1 MRFVRRTH
9 TKGRAAAALAQTKG
23 RALAIVLHANDRAG
37 AVPGHPKVRAGLV
50 LPQTKGRA
58 GLVLPQGRVTGCHG
72 AHGGVPQS
80 RVRSA
85 RVHATAGRADG
96 QLASEIW
103 PRQLSGQLFCDQTPQ
118 QQNNCLNNKTDV
130 LGVWQLAPNL

>member
-1 MRFVRRTH
+1 MRFVRRIH

-23 RALAIVLHANDRAG
+23 RALAVVPHANDRAG
-37 AVPGHPKVRAGLV
+37 AVPGHPEVRAGLV

-58 GLVLPQGRVTGCHG
+58 GLVLPQGGVAGCHG
-72 AHGGVPQS
+72 ARGGGPQS
-80 RVRSA
+80 RVQSA
-85 RVHATAGRADG
+85 KVQARTTGRADG

-118 QQNNCLNNKTDV
+118 QNSCLNNKTDV
-130 LGVWQLAPNL
+130 LGVWQLVPNL